1 MMLAHQIS
9 VGNELL
15 LGDTVNTNASW
26 ISQRLSEHGIRC
38 VHVAT
43 VPDDK
48 PAILAAIGFSLREAD
63 VTILTGGLGPT
74 HDDITKTCLLEYF
87 NVKMVS
93 HEPTLDRIRRM
104 FEARGIPFSPSN
116 TAQADVPQNCDV
128 LFNSQGT
135 APGMWFS
142 EQGKVLIVLP
152 GVPREMKHLMTDE
165 VLPRLR
171 ALVGASTLHKQYLQL
186 TGIGESTLS
195 DLVIGDVSSFLK
207 PGIELAYL
215 PHPHGISLRITSY
228 NGLAEDAARLKTH
241 ILSTAGQYVFSELPD
256 IDLEQVVVELAS
268 ERHTSIAT
276 AESCTGGWI
285 SNLITNVPGSSA
297 VFKGSIV
304 AYDNSV
310 KQSLLDVPESVL
322 MEHGA
327 VSKQVALILAKS
339 VAMKLGADI
348 GISTTGIA
356 GPSGGTETKPVGLVW
371 IGFWSHDA
379 HFAVQAR
386 FFRDRILNK
395 ERSAKVTLEIVR
407 RQLLGIPGMP
417 FDLKPESA

>member
-15 LGDTVNTNASW
+15 LGDTINTNASW

-38 VHVAT
+38 VHIAT

-48 PAILAAIGFSLREAD
+48 PAILSALDVSLRDAD

-74 HDDITKTCLLEYF
+74 HDDITKTCLCEYF
-87 NVKMVS
+87 NVKLVC
-93 HEPTLDRIRRM
+93 HEPTLDRIRRL

-116 TAQADVPQNCDV
+116 TAQADVPENCDV
-128 LFNSQGT
+128 LFNAQGT
-135 APGMWFS
+135 APGMWFTDK
-142 EQGKVLIVLP
+142 GKILIVLP
-152 GVPREMKHLMTDE
+152 GVPREMKHLMSDE

-171 ALVGASTLHKQYLQL
+171 ALVGASTLNKHYLQI

-195 DLVIGDVSSFLK
+195 DLVIGDVSTYLK

-215 PHPHGISLRITSY
+215 PHPHGITLRITSY
-228 NGLAEDAARLKTH
+228 NGADEDSARLASH
-241 ILSTAGQYVFSELPD
+241 IRSTAGQYVFSEQPD
-256 IDLEQVVVELAS
+256 MELEQVVVEITS
-268 ERHTSIAT
+268 ERNMSIAT

-297 VFKGSIV
+297 MFKGGFV
-304 AYDNSV
+304 AYENSV
-310 KQSLLDVPESVL
+310 KQDLLDVPETVL
-322 MEHGA
+322 MEYGA
-327 VSKQVALILAKS
+327 VSKQVALIMAKS
-339 VAMKLGADI
+339 AAMKLGADF
-348 GISTTGIA
+348 GLSTTGIA
-356 GPSGGTETKPVGLVW
+356 GPSGGTETKPVGTVW
-371 IGFWSHDA
+371 IGFWSKEA
-379 HFAVQAR
+379 HFAVHAR

-395 ERSAKVTLEIVR
+395 ERSAKVALEIVR
-407 RQLLGIPGMP
+407 RQLLGIPGLP